1 MLKVKYYFDE
11 SNIHFTFAVSLIKNG
26 TKDNTK
32 AVGSTE
38 PTINI
43 SIAKLAD
50 CLVFFKF

>member
-1 MLKVKYYFDE
+1 MDSIACNFNTITYLCV
-11 SNIHFTFAVSLIKNG
+11 VLINEQ
-26 TKDNTK
+26 TNNNTK

-50 CLVFFKF
+50 CLVFCKF